1 MFYFSKR
8 VVPSHNNRSALNDI
22 QNTLDSSSDKFSDS
36 CGTPNKKTAPNSHDT
51 FIRAILDNAINAT
64 VVSAIGNI
72 KFSLRDLRK
81 RSRNFECT

>member
-8 VVPSHNNRSALNDI
+8 VVLSHNNRSALDDI

-36 CGTPNKKTAPNSHDT
+36 CGTPNKKTTPNSHDT
-51 FIRAILDNAINAT
+51 FIRAILDNATNSTA
-64 VVSAIGNI
+64 VSALRNI

-81 RSRNFECT
+81 TIRDFECT